1 MPASRHFEPYH
12 DQSFSGRNHC
22 LSGTVPESAPP
33 ILTDSSAAMGA
44 SAALV
49 HYNGGVRTPWS
60 GLGVGL
66 LRGEGHQM
74 QTSPS
79 GSLIDRMMGAAR
91 LDVATYEEVEHD
103 TSATM
108 QAAIVVVLAAVAAG
122 IGALGDG
129 ATGLIGGIVGGIVG
143 WIVYAAATYLVGTKL
158 LAAAQ
163 TEADLGQL
171 LRTIGF
177 ARTPGILN
185 VVGFVPVLGW
195 IVGLV
200 AAIWVIVTTVIAIRQ
215 ALEMTTWRA
224 IATAIIALIL
234 DAIVVG

>member
-1 MPASRHFEPYH
+1 
-12 DQSFSGRNHC
+12 
-22 LSGTVPESAPP
+22 
-33 ILTDSSAAMGA
+33 
-44 SAALV
+44 
-49 HYNGGVRTPWS
+49 
-60 GLGVGL
+60 
-66 LRGEGHQM
+66 
-74 QTSPS
+74 
-79 GSLIDRMMGAAR
+79 LIDRMMGAAR

-103 TSATM
+103 TNATM

-129 ATGLIGGIVGGIVG
+129 ATGLIGGIIGGIVG

-185 VVGFVPVLGW
+185 VFGFIPVLGW
-195 IVGLV
+195 IAGLV

-234 DAIVVG
+234 DAIVVGIVYAIFGISAPGV